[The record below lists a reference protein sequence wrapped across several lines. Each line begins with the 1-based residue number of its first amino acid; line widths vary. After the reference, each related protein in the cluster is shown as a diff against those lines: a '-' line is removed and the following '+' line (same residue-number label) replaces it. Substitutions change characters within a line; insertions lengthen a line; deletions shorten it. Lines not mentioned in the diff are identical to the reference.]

1 VERLI
6 FILAALIVS
15 AANAE
20 EKTTGNLLPN
30 LSEFSVSGT
39 AATSSLSGCA
49 VGEYCTGNASN
60 DGVGTTYTSDFSVG
74 LSADEIRQGFTLN
87 TGVTIANSH
96 SSNATLASCTGGVSQ
111 ATDCRDLFSA
121 SVTLFDGADVAI
133 KFSKQ
138 FELDFGGTASYAWSD
153 KVGENSWSNLTGTF
167 QLWGVDA
174 GYHPTSAYGPKFGA
188 TPSLSITYQTSWIE
202 QQIINEITAADVQIA
217 MPPPIAVE
225 VTLPPPMAAAPPVQ
239 MAAINVRPPAPP
251 APPTT
256 VAAIA
261 PSQPEVRQEVQQ
273 AEAEIE
279 SELRIEPPASAVV
292 RPQATPSRE
301 APRQTKR
308 EKTAAA
314 AERVVKRIAPSQ
326 RYTSQTTIMVAM
338 SMLSGKIATGPKIVD
353 PSAEKFFSSNGLK
366 DAPSMVDTLT
376 NYRMVAGG
384 DISPLIDLQWAK

>member
-1 VERLI
+1 MERLI

-60 DGVGTTYTSDFSVG
+60 DGLGTTYTSDFSVG
-74 LSADEIRQGFTLN
+74 LSAAEIREGFTLN

-96 SSNATLASCTGGVSQ
+96 ISNATLASCTGGVSQ

-138 FELDFGGTASYAWSD
+138 FELDFGGASSYAWSD

-188 TPSLSITYQTSWIE
+188 TPSLSITYQTSLIE
-202 QQIINEITAADVQIA
+202 QQIIDEITASDLQIA

-225 VTLPPPMAAAPPVQ
+225 VTTPPPPMAAPPVQ
-239 MAAINVRPPAPP
+239 MASVDVQPPAPP

-261 PSQPEVRQEVQQ
+261 PSQPEVRQEVQE
-273 AEAEIE
+273 AEANIE
-279 SELRIEPPASAVV
+279 AEVRAAPEVA

-301 APRQTKR
+301 APKQTKR

>member
-1 VERLI
+1 
-6 FILAALIVS
+6 
-15 AANAE
+15 
-20 EKTTGNLLPN
+20 
-30 LSEFSVSGT
+30 
-39 AATSSLSGCA
+39 
-49 VGEYCTGNASN
+49 
-60 DGVGTTYTSDFSVG
+60 
-74 LSADEIRQGFTLN
+74 
-87 TGVTIANSH
+87 
-96 SSNATLASCTGGVSQ
+96 
-111 ATDCRDLFSA
+111 
-121 SVTLFDGADVAI
+121 
-133 KFSKQ
+133 
-138 FELDFGGTASYAWSD
+138 
-153 KVGENSWSNLTGTF
+153 
-167 QLWGVDA
+167 
-174 GYHPTSAYGPKFGA
+174 
-188 TPSLSITYQTSWIE
+188 
-202 QQIINEITAADVQIA
+202 

-225 VTLPPPMAAAPPVQ
+225 VTTPPPPMAAPPVQ
-239 MAAINVRPPAPP
+239 MASVDVQPPAPP

-261 PSQPEVRQEVQQ
+261 PSQPEVRQEVQE
-273 AEAEIE
+273 AEANIE
-279 SELRIEPPASAVV
+279 AEVRAAPEVA

-301 APRQTKR
+301 APKQTKR